1 MPFYRFIALNVA
13 LLAGTGLLLA
23 GGPWAFLALPLALGF
38 VAGIDERVGDT
49 HESFSDASAAFMN
62 AQLYLALP
70 LLALLHLAYATML
83 SDRDPFGLIWLVNA
97 LTGYDVAAA
106 RAATHPVLIA
116 LAILPVGMFSGTAG
130 INVAHELV
138 HRLKSPLDLIIGRW
152 LLAFSSDTT
161 FAIEHVHGHHR
172 NVGTPADPATAR
184 RDESIYAFILRSGV
198 GSVVNT
204 FRREATRLGN
214 LRLPVWSWRN
224 RALRGQLMSFAIAAG
239 FVYAA
244 GLKGLIAFLVISLIG
259 IAYLETVN
267 YIEHYGLVRVP
278 GKPVEPRHSW
288 DSYRAIS
295 GLLLYNL
302 PRHSDHHLQAH
313 KPYWELKTR
322 TEAPQMPYGYQIMM
336 AIAFFPK
343 RFFKV
348 MAPHLQSW
356 DATMASPEERELV
369 VAQRTGAMPPSA
381 TERAAQIA

>member
-1 MPFYRFIALNVA
+1 LLFYRFIALNLA

-23 GGPWAFLALPLALGF
+23 GGPWAFLSLPLALGF
-38 VAGIDERVGDT
+38 VAAIDERIGDT
-49 HESFSDASAAFMN
+49 RESFSDASAGFMN
-62 AQLYLALP
+62 AQLYLTLP
-70 LLALLHLAYATML
+70 LLALLHMAYATML

-97 LTGYDVAAA
+97 VTSYDVAAT
-106 RAATHPVLIA
+106 RAATHPVLLA
-116 LAILPVGMFSGTAG
+116 LAVLPVGMFSGTAG

-152 LLAFSSDTT
+152 LLAFSCDTA

-184 RDESIYAFILRSGV
+184 RNESIYAFILRSGT

-204 FRREATRLGN
+204 FRREATRLTN

-224 RALRGQLMSFAIAAG
+224 RALRGQLMSLTVAAG

-244 GLKGLIAFLVISLIG
+244 GLTGLIAFLVISLIG

-288 DSYRAIS
+288 DSYRAVS
-295 GLLLYNL
+295 GFLLYNL

-313 KPYWELKTR
+313 KPYWELKAR
-322 TEAPQMPYGYQIMM
+322 AEAPLMPYGYQIMM
-336 AIAFFPK
+336 AIAFVPS
-343 RFFKV
+343 RFFKL
-348 MAPHLQSW
+348 MAPRLQTW
-356 DATMASPEERELV
+356 DDSMANAEERDI
-369 VAQRTGAMPPSA
+369 VAGRTLTPAPQAG
-381 TERAAQIA
+381 AAQVQVA